1 MNIRT
6 LARGGLLLAAL
17 SFLGG
22 CGKPEAPPEPSRSV
36 LTQIVGAA
44 AETSS
49 ATYAGEVRSR
59 YETPLGFRIPGKV
72 SARLVDAGTQ
82 VTSGD
87 VLMRLDPVDTA
98 LTAASA
104 KAQLDLAKADVERYR
119 ELRDKNFVSQAVLD
133 AKETA
138 YKATKAQADLA
149 ANQSAYTELRADHD
163 GVVAQVAAEVG
174 QVVAAGQAVVR
185 LARTD
190 ALEVAFAV
198 PETRAQAVRSLK
210 VAEVSLWAEGSRRY
224 GATLREL
231 SAVADPLT
239 RTYAA
244 RVSILEPDAHVMLG
258 MTATVTFP
266 GETGGVG
273 ASGTASRIHVPLT
286 AIFQRDGRPALW
298 VVAADQ
304 TISLRPVKV
313 ASFGE
318 VTAVLE
324 SGVAVGERIVVAGV
338 HKLTAGE
345 KIKAVDQLPKA
356 PLVP

>member
-1 MNIRT
+1 MNIRI
-6 LARGGLLLAAL
+6 LAHSGLLLAAL
-17 SFLGG
+17 FLVVG
-22 CGKPEAPPEPSRSV
+22 CSKPAAPPEPLRPV

-44 AETSS
+44 AENAT

-59 YETPLGFRIPGKV
+59 YETPLAFRVSGKIT
-72 SARLVDAGTQ
+72 ARLVDAGAS
-82 VTSGD
+82 VKAGE
-87 VLMRLDPVDTA
+87 VLMRLDPVDTS
-98 LTAASA
+98 LTAATA
-104 KAQLDLAKADVERYR
+104 KAQFDLAKADVERYR
-119 ELRDKNFVSQAVLD
+119 ELRSKNFVSQAVLD

-138 YKATKAQADLA
+138 YRAAKAQADLA
-149 ANQSAYTELRADHD
+149 ANQSAYTVLRADHD

-174 QVVAAGQAVVR
+174 QVVSAGQPVLR
-185 LARTD
+185 LARTN

-210 VAEVSLWAEGSRRY
+210 AAEVSLWADGGRRY

-244 RVSILEPDAHVMLG
+244 RVAILEPDEHVMLG
-258 MTATVTFP
+258 MTASVIFP

-273 ASGTASRIHVPLT
+273 ASGSTSRISVPLT
-286 AIFQRDGRPALW
+286 AIFQREGKPALW

-304 TISLRPVKV
+304 TISLRPIKV
-313 ASFGE
+313 AAYGE

-345 KIKAVDQLPKA
+345 KVKAVDQLPKA
-356 PLVP
+356 PIVP